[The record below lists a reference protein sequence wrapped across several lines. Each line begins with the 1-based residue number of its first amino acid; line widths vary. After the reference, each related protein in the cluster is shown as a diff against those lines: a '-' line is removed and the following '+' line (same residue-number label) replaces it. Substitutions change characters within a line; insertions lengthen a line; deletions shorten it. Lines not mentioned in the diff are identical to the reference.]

1 MTMELDK
8 IIDELDF
15 YIGSANFNNN
25 SNIILSLDRIQDLK
39 SFIKKQA
46 DEIND
51 LSFKVAIL
59 EMKYKEIVQNTV
71 KEKNNDR

>member
-46 DEIND
+46 DVIND
-51 LSFKVAIL
+51 LSL
-59 EMKYKEIVQNTV
+59 EVCLLRMNKTQV
-71 KEKNNDR
+71 KEKNNE